1 MKAPH
6 VYILLLGLGL
16 SLGAPQR
23 HASETGG
30 QEAAPAQ
37 RPLVLTATLDDQ
49 AIAPGSVRYLE
60 RAIDVAE
67 ARQAECIVIILDTPG
82 GLLTST
88 RALTRHILA
97 SEVPVVVY
105 VAPSGARAASAGLF
119 ITLASHVAAMAPGT
133 TIGAAHPVQIEGFP
147 LGPDPPEPDDEN
159 DETESDNDSP
169 PAARGAVEEKIV
181 ADTVSWARAL
191 AELRDRNAEW
201 AEDAVRRSASIIAS
215 EAVEKGVVE
224 LVADDMDD
232 LLAGID
238 GREVVTEVGPVVLNT
253 ADAEVQP
260 VDVGWG
266 EWVLM
271 IISQPNVAFL
281 LMIFGFYGLLFEL
294 YSPEWGIIG
303 TLGAVCIVLA
313 MFGLAVL
320 PVDFLGLALIVV
332 ALGLMVAEVFVT
344 SYGALSVAG
353 AVCLVVGAMMLIDDP
368 GRLAR
373 VSLAV
378 VVPIAVA
385 TVLITLVL
393 VGGILRS
400 FRAAPRTGGEGMIGK
415 MARAMGDFAPH
426 DGEFRGT
433 VAVHGERWRAVCP
446 EPLKANANC
455 RVVAREG
462 LTLTVEPIPPPA

>member
-1 MKAPH
+1 MRVSH
-6 VYILLLGLGL
+6 TCILLLGLGL
-16 SLGAPQR
+16 SLATPQR
-23 HASETGG
+23 HGAGVGESAS
-30 QEAAPAQ
+30 APAQ
-37 RPLVLTATLDDQ
+37 QPLVLTATLDDQ

-67 ARQAECIVIILDTPG
+67 GRQAEGLVIILDTPG

-88 RALTRHILA
+88 RVLTRRILA
-97 SEVPVVVY
+97 SDIPVIVY
-105 VAPSGARAASAGLF
+105 VAPSGGRAASAGLF
-119 ITLASHVAAMAPGT
+119 ITLAGHVAAMAPGT
-133 TIGAAHPVQIEGFP
+133 TIGAAHPVQIDGFP
-147 LGPDPPEPDDEN
+147 IGPDPPEPDDDN
-159 DETESDNDSP
+159 DETEPDDDDA

-201 AEDAVRRSASIIAS
+201 AEAAVRQSASITAS
-215 EAVEKGVVE
+215 EAVEQGVVE

-238 GREVVTEVGPVVLNT
+238 GREVVTQVGPAVLNT
-253 ADAEVQP
+253 ADAEVRP
-260 VDVGWG
+260 VDIGWG
-266 EWVLM
+266 ERVLVV
-271 IISQPNVAFL
+271 ISQPNVAFL

-433 VAVHGERWRAVCP
+433 VAVHGERWRAVCH
-446 EPLKANANC
+446 EPLKANVNC